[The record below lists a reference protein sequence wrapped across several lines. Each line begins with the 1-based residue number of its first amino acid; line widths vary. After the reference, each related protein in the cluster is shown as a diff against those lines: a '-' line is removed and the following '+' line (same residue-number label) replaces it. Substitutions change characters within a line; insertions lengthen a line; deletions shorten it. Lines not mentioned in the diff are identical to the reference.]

1 MADYNLAFDKER
13 FFSALSLVELI
24 EKETNFSQ
32 NLSIPKG
39 SKRPSNSKTREGESN
54 IGGLGE
60 STLHLVLKNYISAN
74 RCDQE
79 IKYGKKYIDVFLDGK
94 AYEVQT
100 RNFSSL
106 KSKLACFLPEIPVTI
121 VYPVMREKYICWT
134 DPETGEMTDYR
145 KSPKKESVYNIFSE
159 LIYIKDYLRDKNL
172 SFCVFVL
179 ASKEQK
185 LLSGRSYDRKKY
197 GAVRLNR
204 IPTELFETEYFENI
218 NDFER
223 LVPDR
228 DFTVKEL
235 SEFASIS
242 PSLSQKT
249 VYCLKNAG
257 VIIEAGQ
264 KGREKIYSKIKK
276 ENIKKEFMK

>member
-1 MADYNLAFDKER
+1 MTDYNLVFDKER
-13 FFSALSLVELI
+13 FFSAVSLVELI
-24 EKETNFSQ
+24 EKEANFSQ
-32 NLSIPKG
+32 NLDIPKG
-39 SKRPSNSKTREGESN
+39 SKRPVNSKTREGESN

-94 AYEVQT
+94 AYEIQT

-106 KSKLACFLPEIPVTI
+106 RSKLSVFLPEIPVTV
-121 VYPVMREKYICWT
+121 VYPVMREKYIAWT

-159 LIYIKDYLRDKNL
+159 LVYIKDYLCDKNL

-179 ASKEQK
+179 ASREQK

-204 IPTELFETEYFENI
+204 IPTELFEIHYFESI
-218 NDFER
+218 NDFKK
-223 LVPDR
+223 LLPDGE
-228 DFTVKEL
+228 FTVKEL
-235 SEFASIS
+235 SKFASIT

-257 VIIEAGQ
+257 VISEVGS
-264 KGREKIYSKIKK
+264 KGREKIYIKSK
-276 ENIKKEFMK
+276 